1 MPLCLSFIKILVWKA
16 GFTVYIR
23 KPEWLNKKINFNDC
37 RQIKSLIS
45 DLNLHSVCQEAACP
59 NISECFSRGEA
70 TFLILGKTCTRGC
83 MFCNVDK
90 GIPSAPDEEEPKRVA
105 QAVARL
111 KLKHIVITSVT
122 RDDLADG
129 GADIYARTIFSIR
142 RQTKEKKVTI
152 EVLIPDFG
160 GNEDALR
167 IVVRA
172 KPDIIGHNLETVP
185 RLYQDLRQG
194 ADYFRTLTLL
204 EKVKDFNPQ
213 IYTKSSLMLGLGE
226 EEEEVLSAF
235 SNLRRAGCDFLSIG
249 QYLAPTLQHYPVKK
263 YFHPR
268 EFTYYQNKAK
278 SMGFLYVVSGPY
290 VRSSY
295 RAGEYLPAVKTGLKN
310 PGQ

>member
-1 MPLCLSFIKILVWKA
+1 MPV
-16 GFTVYIR
+16 R
-23 KPEWLNKKINFNDC
+23 KPEWLNKKINFKDC

-45 DLNLHSVCQEAACP
+45 DLDLHSVCQEANCP

-90 GIPSAPDEEEPKRVA
+90 GIPLAPDEEEPKRVV

-122 RDDLADG
+122 RDDLSDG
-129 GADIYARTIFSIR
+129 GAEIYARTVFNIR
-142 RQTKEKKVTI
+142 QQLKKEKVTI
-152 EVLIPDFG
+152 EVLIPDFKG
-160 GNEDALR
+160 KEEAIK
-167 IVVRA
+167 IVVGA
-172 KPDIIGHNLETVP
+172 KPDIIGHNIETVP
-185 RLYQDLRQG
+185 RLYKDLRQG

-226 EEEEVLSAF
+226 NEEEILNVF
-235 SNLRRAGCDFLSIG
+235 SQLRQVDCDFLSIG
-249 QYLAPTLQHYPVKK
+249 QYLAPSLQHYPVKK
-263 YFHPR
+263 YYHPQ
-268 EFTYYQNKAK
+268 EFIYYRDRAKA
-278 SMGFLYVVSGPY
+278 MGFLHVVSGPY

-295 RAGEYLPAVKTGLKN
+295 RAGEYLPAVKSNSQTIDETKTKTTDKQKSIVH
-310 PGQ
+310 PPY